1 MAKTEKRTQNLK
13 DKWYNIK
20 IYRKKG
26 EKNNYPVNSKM
37 KKWALKKYKM
47 SKIKTEQGKEID
59 TRKVKDRKSGKSR
72 DR

>member
-1 MAKTEKRTQNLK
+1 
-13 DKWYNIK
+13 
-20 IYRKKG
+20 
-26 EKNNYPVNSKM
+26 
-37 KKWALKKYKM
+37 M